1 MKWIDYREKLGICW
15 DDDQKTVALQKKVAL
30 TVENIFNQL
39 NRYGVHGYDDVLADY
54 FFTVAENPV
63 NKTWDRLCKSIV
75 NIQSVPEIISRYVVF
90 CNSIAYHLFK
100 DYAHEI
106 RGILFTALSDLNI
119 QYECIE
125 DEDGIFIFP
134 KGAPE
139 LDEALVSAPLEWL
152 NDYPE
157 SRKAWI
163 KALKEYADQTDENAS
178 DIADKFRKSLEIFL
192 KEFFHIDKDMN
203 ELKRLYG
210 NHLKSQGIP
219 GEVQNG
225 LDRILDCYDKFMNK
239 YAKHSDRTSR
249 KVLEY
254 IMYETGNV
262 MRLLIT
268 LKQEETSDAD

>member
-1 MKWIDYREKLGICW
+1 MKWIDYRKKLGISW
-15 DDDQKTVALQKKVAL
+15 DDSEKLKALQQKLSISIRVFCDSIELSLADHLQRAL
-30 TVENIFNQL
+30 I
-39 NRYGVHGYDDVLADY
+39 DY
-54 FFTVAENPV
+54 FFVVGHDPIYMNPSDV
-63 NKTWDRLCKSIV
+63 IEDITEQSSINEV
-75 NIQSVPEIISRYVVF
+75 VSRYIVFSNAVSKYVSKQRSKNVV
-90 CNSIAYHLFK
+90 SM
-100 DYAHEI
+100 
-106 RGILFTALSDLNI
+106 LFTSLDSLNI
-119 QYECIE
+119 SYNYTE
-125 DEDGIFIFP
+125 DDDGIFIFP

-157 SRKAWI
+157 SRKAWV

-192 KEFFHIDKDMN
+192 KEFFHTDKDMN

-239 YAKHSDRTSR
+239 YAKHHDRTSR

>member
-1 MKWIDYREKLGICW
+1 MKWMDYRARLGIGFC
-15 DDDQKTVALQKKVAL
+15 DEEKESKVIN
-30 TVENIFNQL
+30 VISNFMKD
-39 NRYGVHGYDDVLADY
+39 VFYDA
-54 FFTVAENPV
+54 
-63 NKTWDRLCKSIV
+63 DRLCENYGNVIKDYYDIVGEKCENLSDDGVYRSLFSENNLKAVLSKTLAFLNCLAWHDVQARKLRYSIV
-75 NIQSVPEIISRYVVF
+75 R
-90 CNSIAYHLFK
+90 
-100 DYAHEI
+100 
-106 RGILFTALSDLNI
+106 ILKQWKI
-119 QYECIE
+119 QYELIE
-125 DEDGIFIFP
+125 DSDGIFIFP

-157 SRKAWI
+157 SHTAWI

-192 KEFFHIDKDMN
+192 KEFFHTDKDMN

-219 GEVQNG
+219 AEVQNG